1 MTPRTVSAAP
11 ERRILDALPV
21 TILMADLEGRVTDAH
36 GSAARAGVPSG
47 SPLAQAVPGLDPRR
61 LEAAL
66 AELRGGGHRPVEIAV
81 TTATGEARSVIV
93 APLLDGGTATGVVV
107 LVVSPPRTTSPDGQ
121 DPVAP
126 AAAGVARELR
136 GPLTG
141 IASAAQ
147 LLRFR
152 MREDPVVEKNVGRL
166 LRETERLNRL
176 AFSLAEFGRAEPLPL
191 APGDPEHVWDRVIA
205 DLQGELESRSL
216 KLKRTRAHGHPRVRI
231 EPERLSTAFSSLL
244 ANAIEHSSDA
254 SDLSLDAEASPAGG
268 WRCRLTSPGATLDD
282 EAASRAF
289 ELFWST
295 RPGASG
301 VGLPLARRILAEHGG
316 TIALERTDG
325 GTVTVVDLPA
335 APHA

>member
-1 MTPRTVSAAP
+1 MTPPTVSAAP

-21 TILMADLEGRVTDAH
+21 AIITADLEGRVTGVH
-36 GSAARAGVPSG
+36 GSAARGGVAMG
-47 SPLAQAVPGLDPRR
+47 TPLAQAVPGLDPRR

-66 AELRGGGHRPVEIAV
+66 AELQGGGHRPVELPM
-81 TTATGEARSVIV
+81 TTATGEARTVV
-93 APLLDGGTATGVVV
+93 LAPLLEGATASGVVL
-107 LVVSPPRTTSPDGQ
+107 LVVAPPRTAAPDGQ
-121 DPVAP
+121 DRVAH
-126 AAAGVARELR
+126 AAAGFARELR

-191 APGDPEHVWDRVIA
+191 APGDPEQVWDRVIA

-254 SDLSLDAEASPAGG
+254 SDLTLDATAPAGGG

-282 EAASRAF
+282 EAAARAF

-301 VGLPLARRILAEHGG
+301 LGLPLARRILAEHGG
-316 TIALERTDG
+316 TIALERTEG

>member
-1 MTPRTVSAAP
+1 MTPRTVTAAP

-21 TILMADLEGRVTDAH
+21 AIVVADLEGRVTEAH
-36 GSAARAGVPSG
+36 GAAARGGIAAGSR
-47 SPLAQAVPGLDPRR
+47 LADAVPGLDASR

-66 AELRGGGHRPVEIAV
+66 AELRGGGHRPVEIPV
-81 TTATGEARSVIV
+81 MSATGEARSVVV
-93 APLLDGGTATGVVV
+93 APLLDDDATASGVV
-107 LVVSPPRTTSPDGQ
+107 LVVSAPRTTAPDGQ
-121 DPVAP
+121 DPVAH
-126 AAAGVARELR
+126 AAAGFARELR

-152 MREDPVVEKNVGRL
+152 MRDDPVVEKNVGRL

-191 APGDPEHVWDRVIA
+191 TPGDPEHVWDRVIA

-216 KLKRTRAHGHPRVRI
+216 KLTRTRAHGHPRVRI

-244 ANAIEHSSDA
+244 TNAIEHASDA
-254 SDLSLDAEASPAGG
+254 SDLTLEAEASARGG
-268 WRCRLTSPGATLDD
+268 WRCRLTSPGASLDD
-282 EAASRAF
+282 EAAARAF

-301 VGLPLARRILAEHGG
+301 LGLPLARRILGEHGG
-316 TIALERTDG
+316 TIALERTAT